1 MHYKSE
7 AITPHWICIPSNERH
22 EFWQGARPKRKW
34 LVQLKDM
41 WATTIKTVAMLKLA
55 ICWIEQEFWKKKG
68 EKKLS
73 LPPCAQRPHLGNY
86 NQEAVFFIVR
96 TQSDS
101 QCLAQYMH
109 LFCQTV
115 AWKALS
121 PSTYTSKIQ
130 VKTPSKKKDKKTM
143 LFSCR
148 VKKRTNHAIHLL
160 VYQLQLEA
168 ELEPNDYYMF
178 FDDRQRVT
186 RARGLLV

>member
-7 AITPHWICIPSNERH
+7 AIAPHWICIPSNERH

-68 EKKLS
+68 KKS
-73 LPPCAQRPHLGNY
+73 CPYHHVHKGHTWEIIIKKPF
-86 NQEAVFFIVR
+86 FFIVR

-121 PSTYTSKIQ
+121 PSTYTSKTQ

-160 VYQLQLEA
+160 VCQLQLEA

-186 RARGLLV
+186 RASGLLV

>member
-1 MHYKSE
+1 MDLHPLKRT
-7 AITPHWICIPSNERH
+7 AWIL
-22 EFWQGARPKRKW
+22 ARGKAKKKMISPIKRYVGNNNKNCGNAKIGNLLDW
-34 LVQLKDM
+34 TGVL
-41 WATTIKTVAMLKLA
+41 
-55 ICWIEQEFWKKKG
+55 KKKG

-160 VYQLQLEA
+160 VCQLQLEA

-186 RARGLLV
+186 RASGLLV